1 MCGFAGRDG
10 VFKVSSWIPIYQSQ
24 LGRRLGVLSRM
35 FCRAYQIA
43 ILPKWAIVITV
54 PRIPFNRPTIAPM
67 QASYVNEAFQ
77 NGHLSGD
84 GPFTKKASLALSE
97 LHGGSKVLL
106 TTSCTSALE
115 LCALLLDLQPGDEV
129 IVPSF
134 TFVSSA
140 NAFVI
145 MGATIVFAEVEK
157 ETLSISARTV
167 EHLITPRTKAIV
179 AVNYGGAPSVTQ
191 DLVSLAVAHDV
202 VIVEDNAHGLFG
214 SHEDKPLGTQSALST
229 LSFHETKNITCGEGG
244 ALVINDPNFIERAEI
259 MREKGTNR
267 TQFFRGTIDK
277 YTWVEKGSSYLM
289 SDINAAILLSQL
301 EFAQTIQQR
310 RHDAF
315 SLYMA
320 SLKEWANS
328 FGATLPTHLHHD
340 DRPFHMFPIMMPDLK
355 SRTELIKVAKSKEVS
370 LTFHYVP
377 LHNSPGGDQFGHF
390 SDDFSNTQR
399 ISDVLVRLPLFS
411 DISEVEVRKVIDVV
425 ENFS

>member
-1 MCGFAGRDG
+1 
-10 VFKVSSWIPIYQSQ
+10 
-24 LGRRLGVLSRM
+24 
-35 FCRAYQIA
+35 
-43 ILPKWAIVITV
+43 
-54 PRIPFNRPTIAPM
+54 M

-191 DLVSLAVAHDV
+191 ELVSLAAAHDV
-202 VIVEDNAHGLFG
+202 IIVEENAHGLFG

-244 ALVINDPNFIERAEI
+244 ALVINDPNLIERAEI
-259 MREKGTNR
+259 IREKGTNR
-267 TQFFRGTIDK
+267 TQFFRGMIDK
-277 YTWVEKGSSYLM
+277 YTWIDKGSSYLM
-289 SDINAAILLSQL
+289 SDINAAVLLSQL
-301 EFAQTIQQR
+301 EFAQAIQLR
-310 RHDAF
+310 RRDAF

-320 SLKEWANS
+320 GLKEWANLV
-328 FGATLPTHLHHD
+328 GATLPTHLHHD
-340 DRPFHMFPIMMPDLK
+340 ERPFHMFPIMMPDLK
-355 SRTELIKVAKSKEVS
+355 SRTEIIEYAKSKEVS

-377 LHNSPGGDQFGHF
+377 LHDSVGGNRFGRYQ
-390 SDDFSNTQR
+390 DEFSNTQN

-411 DISEVEVRKVIDVV
+411 DLQTEESLRVLDVLLEYGQV
-425 ENFS
+425 